1 MILCKV
7 SAVLH
12 ASWPIYKF
20 CCCILLRLLRS
31 LYSRMEWPGNLPVHK
46 PVCLVTGQLLAVSWR
61 WGRKIFPLAQM
72 SHTLCDK
79 QDNCWI
85 CLLSGKEQANLSMP
99 CILTAVKRCIDHF
112 TTPMLCIASKLKK
125 AIFYKRQFT
134 IFEEFYPSFLCVPI
148 KKLSQSMD
156 CCTGLREQASFSLP
170 TQTCLQFHCTEVTF
184 SKSENSSEFG

>member
-1 MILCKV
+1 MHLRNTPVAVTHQMILCKV

-20 CCCILLRLLRS
+20 CCCILLRLHRNLCS
-31 LYSRMEWPGNLPVHK
+31 QKEWPGNLPVHK

-72 SHTLCDK
+72 SHTQCDK

-85 CLLSGKEQANLSMP
+85 CLLSGKEQGNLSMP

-112 TTPMLCIASKLKK
+112 MTLMFLYGFQIKK
-125 AIFYKRQFT
+125 AICYKTQFT
-134 IFEEFYPSFLCVPI
+134 ILHFCVFPL
-148 KKLSQSMD
+148 KNQSNLNLWTVAQD
-156 CCTGLREQASFSLP
+156 
-170 TQTCLQFHCTEVTF
+170 
-184 SKSENSSEFG
+184 

>member
-1 MILCKV
+1 MHLRNNLVAVTHQMILCKV

-20 CCCILLRLLRS
+20 CCYILLRLLRS
-31 LYSRMEWPGNLPVHK
+31 LCSRMEWPGNLPVHK

-72 SHTLCDK
+72 SRTQCDK

-85 CLLSGKEQANLSMP
+85 CLLSGKEQENLSMP

-112 TTPMLCIASKLKK
+112 TTLMFCMVSK
-125 AIFYKRQFT
+125 
-134 IFEEFYPSFLCVPI
+134 S
-148 KKLSQSMD
+148 KKLFV
-156 CCTGLREQASFSLP
+156 TKHYLLP
-170 TQTCLQFHCTEVTF
+170 FIFVC
-184 SKSENSSEFG
+184 SY